1 MSEKDFILYQQA
13 ALQTVQTAMVNAQQE
28 VPALISSVRVTPDG
42 IILRTTTNKLHAL
55 ALYLRNSTM
64 FRFRA
69 LSDTAVVDRL
79 LPAGRFVV
87 NYNLL
92 STTVNQRVVI
102 QLAVS
107 ETEPIPSL
115 LGSPIEKERLYP
127 AADWQERE
135 VWDMFGIYFTGHG
148 DLRRI
153 LTDYGFAG
161 HALRKDFPL
170 TGYHEVV
177 YNDAEGRVTSE
188 PVELAQ
194 EFRVFHL

>member
-1 MSEKDFILYQQA
+1 MNTPSLEGYKVQNVITPIFHAKCVIFLLFICGFNMSEKDFILYQQA
-13 ALQTVQTAMVNAQQE
+13 VLQTAQTAMVNAQQE

-92 STTVNQRVVI
+92 SMTVNQRVVI

-127 AADWQERE
+127 AAD
-135 VWDMFGIYFTGHG
+135 
-148 DLRRI
+148 
-153 LTDYGFAG
+153 
-161 HALRKDFPL
+161 
-170 TGYHEVV
+170 
-177 YNDAEGRVTSE
+177 
-188 PVELAQ
+188 
-194 EFRVFHL
+194 

>member
-1 MSEKDFILYQQA
+1 MFEKDFILHQQA
-13 ALQTVQTAMVNAQQE
+13 ALQTVQKAMLNAQQE
-28 VPALISSVRVTPDG
+28 LPAVISSVRVTPEG
-42 IILRTTTNKLHAL
+42 IILRTTARKLQIL

-92 STTVNQRVVI
+92 STTVNQRVTI

-127 AADWQERE
+127 AAD
-135 VWDMFGIYFTGHG
+135 
-148 DLRRI
+148 
-153 LTDYGFAG
+153 
-161 HALRKDFPL
+161 
-170 TGYHEVV
+170 
-177 YNDAEGRVTSE
+177 
-188 PVELAQ
+188 
-194 EFRVFHL
+194 

>member
-1 MSEKDFILYQQA
+1 MFEKDFILYQQA
-13 ALQTVQTAMVNAQQE
+13 ALQTVQKAMLNAQQE
-28 VPALISSVRVTPDG
+28 LPAVISSVRVTPEG
-42 IILRTTTNKLHAL
+42 IILRTTARKLQIL

-92 STTVNQRVVI
+92 STTVNQRVTI

-127 AADWQERE
+127 AAD
-135 VWDMFGIYFTGHG
+135 
-148 DLRRI
+148 
-153 LTDYGFAG
+153 
-161 HALRKDFPL
+161 
-170 TGYHEVV
+170 
-177 YNDAEGRVTSE
+177 
-188 PVELAQ
+188 
-194 EFRVFHL
+194 

>member
-1 MSEKDFILYQQA
+1 MFEKDFILYQQT
-13 ALQTVQTAMVNAQQE
+13 ALQTVQKAMLNAQQE
-28 VPALISSVRVTPDG
+28 LPAVISSVRVTPEG
-42 IILRTTTNKLHAL
+42 IILRTTARKLQIL

-92 STTVNQRVVI
+92 STTVNQRVTI

-127 AADWQERE
+127 AAD
-135 VWDMFGIYFTGHG
+135 
-148 DLRRI
+148 
-153 LTDYGFAG
+153 
-161 HALRKDFPL
+161 
-170 TGYHEVV
+170 
-177 YNDAEGRVTSE
+177 
-188 PVELAQ
+188 
-194 EFRVFHL
+194 

>member
-1 MSEKDFILYQQA
+1 MFEKDFILYQQA
-13 ALQTVQTAMVNAQQE
+13 ALQTVQKAMLNAQQE
-28 VPALISSVRVTPDG
+28 LPAVISSVRVTPEG
-42 IILRTTTNKLHAL
+42 IILRTTARKLQIL
-55 ALYLRNSTM
+55 ALYLRNSAM

-92 STTVNQRVVI
+92 STTVNQRVTI

-127 AADWQERE
+127 AAD
-135 VWDMFGIYFTGHG
+135 
-148 DLRRI
+148 
-153 LTDYGFAG
+153 
-161 HALRKDFPL
+161 
-170 TGYHEVV
+170 
-177 YNDAEGRVTSE
+177 
-188 PVELAQ
+188 
-194 EFRVFHL
+194 

>member
-1 MSEKDFILYQQA
+1 MNEKEFILYQQV
-13 ALQTVQTAMVNAQQE
+13 ALQTVQTAMLQAQQE
-28 VPALISSVRVTPDG
+28 LPAVISSVRVTPEG
-42 IILRTTTNKLHAL
+42 ILLRTTARKLHIL
-55 ALYLRNSTM
+55 AKYLRNSTM

-69 LSDTAVVDRL
+69 LTDIAVVDRL
-79 LPAGRFVV
+79 LPSGRFVV

-92 STTVNQRVVI
+92 STTLNQRVTI

-107 ETEPIPSL
+107 ETDSIPSL
-115 LGSPIEKERLYP
+115 LGSPIKGERLYP

-153 LTDYGFAG
+153 LTDYGFTG
-161 HALRKDFPL
+161 HPLRKDFPL
-170 TGYHEVV
+170 TGYHELV
-177 YNDAEGRVTSE
+177 YNDAGGRVTSE

>member
-1 MSEKDFILYQQA
+1 MFEKDFILYQQA
-13 ALQTVQTAMVNAQQE
+13 ALQTVQKAMLNAQQE
-28 VPALISSVRVTPDG
+28 LPAVISSVRVTPEG
-42 IILRTTTNKLHAL
+42 IILRTTARKLQIL

-69 LSDTAVVDRL
+69 LSDTAVIDRL

-92 STTVNQRVVI
+92 STTVNQRVTI

-127 AADWQERE
+127 AAD
-135 VWDMFGIYFTGHG
+135 
-148 DLRRI
+148 
-153 LTDYGFAG
+153 
-161 HALRKDFPL
+161 
-170 TGYHEVV
+170 
-177 YNDAEGRVTSE
+177 
-188 PVELAQ
+188 
-194 EFRVFHL
+194 

>member
-1 MSEKDFILYQQA
+1 MFEKDFILYQQA
-13 ALQTVQTAMVNAQQE
+13 ALQTVQKAMLNAQQE
-28 VPALISSVRVTPDG
+28 LPAVISSVRVTPEG
-42 IILRTTTNKLHAL
+42 IILRTTARKLQIL

-87 NYNLL
+87 NYSLL
-92 STTVNQRVVI
+92 STTLNQRVTI

-127 AADWQERE
+127 AAD
-135 VWDMFGIYFTGHG
+135 
-148 DLRRI
+148 
-153 LTDYGFAG
+153 
-161 HALRKDFPL
+161 
-170 TGYHEVV
+170 
-177 YNDAEGRVTSE
+177 
-188 PVELAQ
+188 
-194 EFRVFHL
+194 